1 MTSLG
6 LFDILIAKYDTD
18 GNLIW
23 ADQVGGPESDEGYD
37 VEIDL
42 WFKNDK
48 FYLGHDNPQYE
59 INIFWIQE
67 RVDKLWVHA
76 KNFEVIQKLLNTEI
90 NWFWHENDKLTMTSK
105 GFLWCY
111 PNVYI
116 ENGIT
121 VTLDYKEVPNYLQ
134 AVCTDGPIKFTR

>member
-1 MTSLG
+1 MKIISHR
-6 LFDILIAKYDTD
+6 
-18 GNLIW
+18 GNLI
-23 ADQVGGPESDEGYD
+23 GRIPEKENHPNYIEAAISSGYD

-111 PNVYI
+111 SNVYI

-134 AVCTDGPIKFTR
+134 AVCTDEPIKFTR